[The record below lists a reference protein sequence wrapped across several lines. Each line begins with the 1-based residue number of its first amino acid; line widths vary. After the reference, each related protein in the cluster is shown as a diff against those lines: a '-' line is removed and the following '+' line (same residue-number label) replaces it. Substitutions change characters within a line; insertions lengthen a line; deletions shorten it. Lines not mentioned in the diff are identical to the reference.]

1 MGKVWLTSIL
11 ASSATIGV
19 HLIAPTPV
27 GAEDITSV
35 HPHDAM
41 LQVTSVSQL
50 RDVQPTDWAFTA
62 LQSLIERYGCIA
74 GYRDGSFR
82 GDRPLTRFEFAA
94 GLNACL
100 DRINELIATASTD
113 LVTREDLATI
123 QRLQEEFSLELT
135 ALSGRVDLLEA
146 RTAELEADRFSPTT
160 KLIGFAWMNLTGAT
174 TASGEIRRD
183 IARRD
188 ANNRPI
194 VEKVD
199 DPAINYSGLVWLI
212 LNTSFTGKDLMTMQ
226 LVVGNGI
233 GTTNPIVSTGFA
245 YTWGTPFTDQTGG
258 LNPNEI
264 VIREFS
270 YNFPISDSVRII
282 VGPKIDITRY
292 FDEHVF
298 RTFAATFNSGGSRV
312 FPLMSRGAG
321 AGLFWDI
328 NDSLK
333 LEVVYS
339 AENDEFAPF
348 PRPAVDPE
356 RGLFRGT
363 SALIT
368 ELTVS
373 PMETLNIRLLYQ
385 RATTINPI
393 EGIGIIRS
401 PAVGVTDDGFGGPLN
416 DGNGDVF
423 SVNFDW
429 LITPRFGVFGRYGYG
444 YVNLFPKNAGIPNGR
459 VSAQA
464 YLFGLAFPDLGKEGA
479 LATLTYMVPYSVT
492 EGKNFIVSGFG
503 DGGKQYEIEASYLFP
518 LNDNM
523 TIIPT
528 FIAIGNPNNFKSN
541 DTVFVG
547 HFKLQFAF

>member
-1 MGKVWLTSIL
+1 MEKLWLTSIL
-11 ASSATIGV
+11 TSSAVVSI
-19 HLIAPTPV
+19 HLMAPTGV
-27 GAEDITSV
+27 GAEDFTSV
-35 HPHDAM
+35 RPHDAM

-50 RDVQPTDWAFTA
+50 RDVQPTDWAFAA

-74 GYRDGSFR
+74 GYPDGSYR

-100 DRINELIATASTD
+100 DRINELIAAATTD
-113 LVTREDLATI
+113 LVTREDLTTI

-135 ALSGRVDLLEA
+135 ALRGRIDSLET
-146 RTAELEADRFSPTT
+146 RTAKLETNQFSTTT
-160 KLIGFAWMNLTGAT
+160 KLIGFTWMNLTGAT

-199 DPAINYSGLVWLI
+199 DPAINYSGFVWLI
-212 LNTSFTGKDLMTMQ
+212 LNTSFTGQDLMTMQ
-226 LVVGNGI
+226 IVVGNGI

-264 VIREFS
+264 TIREFS
-270 YNFPISDSVRII
+270 YNFPISDSVRLI
-282 VGPKIDITRY
+282 VGPQIDITRY
-292 FDEHVF
+292 FDDHVF
-298 RTFAATFNSGGSRV
+298 RTAAATFNSGGSRV
-312 FPLMSRGAG
+312 FSVMSRGAG
-321 AGLFWDI
+321 GGLFWDI
-328 NDSLK
+328 NDHLK
-333 LEVVYS
+333 FEAVYL
-339 AENDEFAPF
+339 AENNEFAPS
-348 PRPAVDPE
+348 PRPAVDPA
-356 RGLFRGT
+356 RGLFQGT
-363 SALIT
+363 SALAT

-385 RATTINPI
+385 RAPTVNPV
-393 EGIGIIRS
+393 EGFGIINS
-401 PAVGVTDDGFGGPLN
+401 PSVGITDDGFGGPLN
-416 DGNGDVF
+416 NGNGDVF

-429 LITPRFGVFGRYGYG
+429 LITPRFGIFGRYGYG
-444 YVNLFPKNAGIPNGR
+444 YVNLFPKNAGLPNGR

-464 YLFGLAFPDLGKEGA
+464 YLLGLAFPDLGKEGA

-503 DGGKQYEIEASYLFP
+503 DGGKQYEIEATYLFP
-518 LNDNM
+518 VNNNL
-523 TIIPT
+523 TLIPT